1 MESLIKLQNQ
11 PALHQTTMLQ
21 IGMYEE
27 KLQPLKPQPDNTG
40 NLRPE
45 RFNESVTSSSDLRSA
60 HPQVQNFCQDRRHK
74 AEGGAGDPGNVQGR
88 IIRVM

>member
-1 MESLIKLQNQ
+1 MESLIDLKNQ
-11 PALHQTTMLQ
+11 PALHLTTMLQ

-45 RFNESVTSSSDLRSA
+45 RFDESGTSSLDLRSA
-60 HPQVQNFCQDRRHK
+60 HQVQNLCQDRRHK
-74 AEGGAGDPGNVQGR
+74 AEGGAEDPGNVQGR